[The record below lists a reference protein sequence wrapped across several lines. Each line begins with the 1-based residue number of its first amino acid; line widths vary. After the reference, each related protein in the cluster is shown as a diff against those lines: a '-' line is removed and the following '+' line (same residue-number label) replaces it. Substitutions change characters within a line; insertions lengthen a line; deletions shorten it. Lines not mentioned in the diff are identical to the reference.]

1 MMSGY
6 IDEQY
11 YKQRFSGEVPED
23 LPFLIEAASDII
35 FNLTLGRSS
44 GDISGVILD
53 KVKRATAVQVKYM
66 ADNGGI
72 EALNSGGFSQVS
84 LGKFSYTSGGSSS
97 SDGKTPPVSAYAI
110 TLLESVGLLGRGL

>member
-1 MMSGY
+1 MSGY

-11 YKQRFSGEVPED
+11 YKQRFSGEIPDD

-35 FNLTLGRSS
+35 FDITLGRSS
-44 GDISGVILD
+44 GDISGVVLD

-66 ADNGGI
+66 ADNGGV
-72 EALNSGGFSQVS
+72 EALNSGEFSQVS
-84 LGKFSYTSGGSSS
+84 LGKFSYASGGSSS

-110 TLLESVGLLGRGL
+110 TLLESVGLLGRSL

>member
-66 ADNGGI
+66 ADNGGV

>member
-35 FNLTLGRSS
+35 FNLTLGKSS
-44 GDISGVILD
+44 GDISGVVLD

-66 ADNGGI
+66 ADNGGV